1 MYLAAFSTRL
11 ADDLTR
17 EETQIANVLRNPV
30 LAVLPDEKS
39 ARGVQATFRLLREG
53 KPARV
58 FDLAQPEGSVCV
70 GTVADDTAIV
80 VFFARIS
87 GSRLSC
93 VGSRCWTTIKAMP
106 VARRAPGCT
115 RQRMSTALMF
125 PSGLADQKET
135 RRLPLL
141 GIGVA
146 DADQAFSKTAARR
159 FPRGFVTA
167 SDWNC
172 PCTEIR

>member
-1 MYLAAFSTRL
+1 VRWVQVLDHNKGHAGCPKGARL
-11 ADDLTR
+11 H
-17 EETQIANVLRNPV
+17 ETKDEYGTNV
-30 LAVLPDEKS
+30 S
-39 ARGVQATFRLLREG
+39 
-53 KPARV
+53 
-58 FDLAQPEGSVCV
+58 
-70 GTVADDTAIV
+70 
-80 VFFARIS
+80 
-87 GSRLSC
+87 
-93 VGSRCWTTIKAMP
+93 
-106 VARRAPGCT
+106 
-115 RQRMSTALMF
+115 QR
-125 PSGLADQKET
+125 LADQKET